1 MKKLFSLFL
10 LIPSIL
16 FSAGN
21 FCEDEAKAY
30 TEETKIVNETEEL
43 FDRAKAD
50 QSDILADYF
59 AAIEVYVN
67 GLQALRRPDRVA
79 RIFERFQERGD
90 SYAFAT
96 RICLEASIASK
107 NGKLPKEKEAL
118 LISLI
123 KEAKKKSKGG
133 AKDFE
138 ASISEVLKSGNPIV
152 KPSETLSNTIKELC
166 EKADK

>member
-10 LIPSIL
+10 LIPAIL

-21 FCEDEAKAY
+21 FCKDEAKAY
-30 TEETKIVNETEEL
+30 AEQTKIANEAEEL
-43 FDRAKAD
+43 FDKAKSD

-59 AAIEVYVN
+59 AAIEVYLN
-67 GLQALRRPDRVA
+67 GLKALRRPDRAA

-96 RICLEASIASK
+96 RICLEASLSA
-107 NGKLPKEKEAL
+107 NGGKLSEEREAQ

-138 ASISEVLKSGNPIV
+138 ESLSEVLKKGNPLV
-152 KPSETLSNTIKELC
+152 KPSERLSETVKELRA
-166 EKADK
+166 KSDK

>member
-1 MKKLFSLFL
+1 MKKLFSFFL
-10 LIPSIL
+10 LIPAFL

-30 TEETKIVNETEEL
+30 TEETKIVNEAEEL

-59 AAIEVYVN
+59 AAIEVYAN

-96 RICLEASIASK
+96 RICLEASLASK
-107 NGKLPKEKEAL
+107 NGKLPKEKEAM

-123 KEAKKKSKGG
+123 KEARKKSKGG
-133 AKDFE
+133 AKAFE
-138 ASISEVLKSGNPIV
+138 ESLSDVLKSGNPLI
-152 KPSETLSNTIKELC
+152 KPSETLSQTVKGLC
-166 EKADK
+166 AKADK